1 MLKKISYLFFLSI
14 VLFLTSCSSVM
25 LYDNGAQL
33 NVEAKSSLEAQ
44 IEVDGRV
51 SGEGSTMYL
60 FNFFPVKL
68 HKHGTE
74 GLLSPN
80 YWELFTGR
88 YNPSKHQAAYN
99 AVKNSNADVLVDPS
113 YEMEYKNFILFGHET
128 ATVNGFKGTVTGYE
142 NVDSKNVMNIIDN
155 RK

>member
-1 MLKKISYLFFLSI
+1 MLKKISYLFSLNI
-14 VLFLTSCSSVM
+14 ILFLTSCSSTM

-44 IEVDGRV
+44 IEVAEKI
-51 SGEGSTMYL
+51 SGKGSTMYL
-60 FNFFPVKL
+60 FNLLPL
-68 HKHGTE
+68 RLQSHGTE
-74 GLLSPN
+74 GLLLPS
-80 YWELFTGR
+80 WFELLWGT
-88 YNPSKHQAAYN
+88 YNPSKHEAAYN

-113 YEMEYKNFILFGHET
+113 YEMTYTNFILFGHET
-128 ATVNGFKGTVTGYE
+128 AVVNGYKGTVTGYK